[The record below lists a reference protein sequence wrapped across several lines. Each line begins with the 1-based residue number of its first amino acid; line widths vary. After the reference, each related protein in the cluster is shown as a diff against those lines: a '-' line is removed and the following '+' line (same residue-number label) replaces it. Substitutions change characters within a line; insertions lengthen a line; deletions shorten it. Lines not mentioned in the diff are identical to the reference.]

1 MADYSGKIPDGI
13 YTNSWSPLSM
23 VRPHFPLGTQFV
35 PGSYDA
41 CLNLDHK
48 ANITIQTNSTLDLRI
63 KGKWILMN
71 LKANG
76 SGLNQD
82 SIRKFDGQLPDH
94 HQYPALL
101 QKYFSKPE
109 TDGLFDIDVNGFP
122 NVPGWLPSVSY
133 GLPSLSMQWFQL
145 FYFLLQSF
153 NCP

>member
-1 MADYSGKIPDGI
+1 MSISVADYSGKIPDGI
-13 YTNSWSPLSM
+13 YTNSWSPLFM

-76 SGLNQD
+76 SGPNQD
-82 SIRKFDGQLPDH
+82 KFYGQVPDH

-122 NVPGWLPSVSY
+122 DVPGWLPSVSDDS
-133 GLPSLSMQWFQL
+133 PSLGFFDAL
-145 FYFLLQSF
+145 ILLYLD
-153 NCP
+153 NLNV